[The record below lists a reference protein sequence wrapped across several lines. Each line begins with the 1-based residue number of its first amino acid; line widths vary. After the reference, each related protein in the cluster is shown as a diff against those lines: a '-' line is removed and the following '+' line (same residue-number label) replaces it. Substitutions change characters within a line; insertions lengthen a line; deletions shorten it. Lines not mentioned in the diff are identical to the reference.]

1 MPDFR
6 CYCES
11 AGSTGGA
18 IELSP
23 EESNHLVAAN
33 RARAGNLVRV
43 FDGLGNEWEATL
55 RDANKRRAQLDL
67 NTRMFIPPPP
77 YRIALAQALPKGK
90 LIEVILRKATEIG
103 IQELHPLLTQRV
115 ESKIDPKREQ
125 SKNEK
130 WQAATLEGA
139 KQSGNP
145 RLVEI
150 MPLRRFHEFL
160 GATAGFDLKLI
171 ASLAP
176 GAESLKRHL
185 SACRDAPNGAS
196 PLSILWLL
204 GPEGDFTPEE
214 LEQALAA
221 GFKPATLGPHVMRC
235 DTAALHAL
243 SITRYELESAANA
256 NPPRTTKSSARRQ
269 K

>member
-11 AGSTGGA
+11 AASAGGA

-33 RARAGNLVRV
+33 RARAGDLVRV
-43 FDGLGNEWEATL
+43 FDGLGNEWNATL
-55 RDANKRRAQLDL
+55 RAANKRRAALDL
-67 NTRMFIPPPP
+67 GARFAIPPPP
-77 YRIALAQALPKGK
+77 YCIALAQALPKGK
-90 LIEVILRKATEIG
+90 LMESILRKATEIG
-103 IQELHPLLTQRV
+103 LQELHPLLTQRV

-125 SKNEK
+125 SKNER

-139 KQSGNP
+139 KQSGNS

-150 MPLRRFHEFL
+150 MPLRPLREFL
-160 GATAGFDLKLI
+160 AETAGFDLKLI

-176 GAESLKRHL
+176 GAQSLKRHL
-185 SACRDAPNGAS
+185 SDYRDARNGNCPRS
-196 PLSILWLL
+196 VLWLV
-204 GPEGDFTPEE
+204 GPEGDFAPDE
-214 LEQALAA
+214 LEQALAD

-243 SITRYELESAANA
+243 SITQYELEATAEANSPQA
-256 NPPRTTKSSARRQ
+256 T
-269 K
+269 